1 MYRSIIRDPGGDTL
15 VRIVSEVQAV
25 DGSVLIV
32 QPDTVAY
39 LVCGGQVS
47 PAYPPG
53 HHTINTGT
61 SPFFVRL
68 QHLMTNGQIPDTVSV
83 FFVSHCIETVMQ
95 MGTGEMLYQHP
106 GFDMTVKVL
115 SPFVIRFRIGEP
127 RLFLS
132 RLVGMYQ
139 TQFSQ
144 EDLLPALEAM
154 LIAPVKGLLLRCLN
168 RFGAI
173 ALQSRLVELSRAL
186 TRYLKPQLQHYGLAL
201 KAVCV
206 TGINLSP
213 EDLTRLQSHEQQ
225 IAQWKALTAA
235 EEEYIRRVYGSLQN
249 RTMVE
254 VLTGIPRNLG
264 LNAGAPAQPA
274 GGTANMAGQ
283 MAAMSMQMAMY
294 NQIFANMRDPLAEM
308 ASQSNL
314 FTPNSNTRPQGG
326 NAPPALTAVMNCRHC
341 GAALSAPTAQCPVC
355 GGRLSE

>member
-1 MYRSIIRDPGGDTL
+1 MYRSIIRDPGGDAL

-68 QHLMTNGQIPDTVSV
+68 QHFMTNGQIPDTVSV

-106 GFDMTVKVL
+106 GFEMTVKVL
-115 SPFVIRFRIGEP
+115 APFVVRFRIEDP
-127 RLFLS
+127 RVFLS
-132 RLVGMYQ
+132 RLVGMYR
-139 TQFSQ
+139 TEFSQ
-144 EDLLPALEAM
+144 EDLIPAVQAM
-154 LIAPVKGLLLRCLN
+154 LIAPVKTMLLRCLN

-173 ALQSRLVELSRAL
+173 ALQSRLVELSRGL
-186 TRYLKPQLQHYGLAL
+186 TRYLKPQLQRYGLAL

-235 EEEYIRRVYGSLQN
+235 EEEHLRRIYGNLQN

-254 VLTGIPRNLG
+254 LLTGVTRSPG
-264 LNAGAPAQPA
+264 LPGSTAATPA
-274 GGTANMAGQ
+274 GGQANMLGQ
-283 MAAMSMQMAMY
+283 MASLPMQMALY
-294 NQIFANMRDPLAEM
+294 QQLFANMRDPLAEM
-308 ASQSNL
+308 ANQSNL
-314 FTPNSNTRPQGG
+314 FNSGSNTQPQGG
-326 NAPPALTAVMNCRHC
+326 NAPPALAAVMTCRHC
-341 GAALSAPTAQCPVC
+341 GAALSAPAAQCPVC
-355 GGRLSE
+355 GGRLSQ